1 MAQPYLQQ
9 EHLELTQTLNS
20 NSRIMKKILI
30 YAGLVIGVIF
40 TGCTK
45 DFDGINTDPT
55 QATAD
60 QFNPQLLLP
69 SAEQNLVSALAGYTG
84 PILFQ
89 SMWVQ
94 IFAST
99 STGAAVY
106 YNNADKYVQTSGT
119 FGYTSSTWNTSYLGA
134 SYAQRAIDLSQD
146 NPDLIN
152 LKAAATIIKV
162 LCVQNITD
170 TYGDCPYTQAFQAV
184 STVFAPAYDKQ
195 QDIYTLLLS
204 QLDSAVHEF
213 DASKAPISNDLLPY
227 KGNID
232 QWKKL
237 GYSAMLKM
245 AMRLTKVDVVTAQK
259 YAEEAAAGGT
269 FASNADDAYIVT
281 DNAHGFG
288 NGNAGPLRTPGDI
301 YEVRWSQTF
310 INLLKANDDPRLG
323 VIAEVPQAGLEENF
337 TLDAGNTDPSVQIG
351 LPNGYD
357 IKGGATDISNSPG
370 YPGGNGTG
378 VDFAPIGKYSRPRAS
393 IYTNQNAPLFILTYG
408 ETQLLLAE
416 AKVRGWNVGSST
428 AAQFFSNG
436 VSGGIKSLAAL
447 GADATISASTADA
460 YAASLRLDV
469 SSTDASLQ
477 QINEQYWLINGS
489 FLNFSEA
496 WSNWRRSGYP
506 VLTPVNYTGN
516 FSKGTIPR
524 RQIYPPSESTL
535 NPEAYQAAVSA
546 LGGDTWTARVW
557 WDK

>member
-1 MAQPYLQQ
+1 
-9 EHLELTQTLNS
+9 
-20 NSRIMKKILI
+20 MKPILI
-30 YAGLVIGVIF
+30 YIALVSVVLF
-40 TGCTK
+40 TSCTK
-45 DFDGINTDPT
+45 DFDNINTDPT

-60 QFNPQLLLP
+60 QFDPQLLLP

-134 SYAQRAIDLSQD
+134 SYAQRAIVLSQD
-146 NPDLIN
+146 NPDLVN

-162 LCVQNITD
+162 LCIQNVTD
-170 TYGDCPYTQAFQAV
+170 TYGDCPYTQSFQATSGGFLPV
-184 STVFAPAYDKQ
+184 YDKQ
-195 QDIYTLLLS
+195 QDLYPLLLA
-204 QLDSAVHEF
+204 QLDSAVNMF
-213 DASKAPISNDLLPY
+213 DASKNPISNDLLPY

-232 QWKKL
+232 KWKKF

-245 AMRLTKVDVVTAQK
+245 AMRLTKVDQVMAQT
-259 YAEEAAAGGT
+259 YAEKAAAGGI

-310 INLLKANDDPRLG
+310 INLLKTNDDPRLG
-323 VIAEVPQAGLEENF
+323 VIAEVPQSGLKENF
-337 TLDAGNTDPSVQIG
+337 TLDPGNTDPAVQIG

-357 IKGGATDISNSPG
+357 IKGGSTDISNAPG
-370 YPGGNGTG
+370 YPGGSGPDTN
-378 VDFAPIGKYSRPRAS
+378 FAPIGKYSRPRAS
-393 IYTNQNAPLFILTYG
+393 IYTNQNAPLYILTYG

-416 AKVRGWNVGSST
+416 AKVRGWNVGSLS
-428 AAQFFSNG
+428 AAQFYLNG
-436 VSGGIKSLAAL
+436 VSGGLNSLAYL
-447 GADATISASTADA
+447 GADATIDPTVANA
-460 YAASLRLDV
+460 YATAHPLNV
-469 SSTDASLQ
+469 SSTAASLQ
-477 QINEQYWLINGS
+477 QINEQYWLMNGS
-489 FLNFSEA
+489 WLNFSEA

-516 FSKGTIPR
+516 FSNGTIPR

-535 NPEAYQAAVSA
+535 NPENYEAAVSA
-546 LGGDTWTARVW
+546 MGGDAWTTRVW

>member
-1 MAQPYLQQ
+1 LVS
-9 EHLELTQTLNS
+9 TQTLNS
-20 NSRIMKKILI
+20 NKQNMKKLLI
-30 YAGLVIGVIF
+30 YISAITGIF
-40 TGCTK
+40 FTSCTK
-45 DFDGINTDPT
+45 DFDSVNTDPT

-89 SMWVQ
+89 SGWVQ

-119 FGYTSSTWNTSYLGA
+119 FGYTSSTWNNSYLGA
-134 SYAQRAIDLSQD
+134 SYANRAIQLSQD

-162 LCVQNITD
+162 LCIQNVTD
-170 TYGDCPYTQAFQAV
+170 TYGDCPYTQAFQAT
-184 STVFAPAYDKQ
+184 SGSFLPAYDKQ
-195 QDIYTLLLS
+195 ADLYPLLLS

-213 DASKAPISNDLLPY
+213 DASKTAITNDLLPY

-245 AMRLTKVDVVTAQK
+245 AMRLTKVDAATAQK
-259 YAEEAAAGGT
+259 YAEEAVAGGT

-323 VIAEVPQAGLEENF
+323 TIAEVPQAGLAENF
-337 TLDAGNTDPSVQIG
+337 LLDPGNTDPDVQIG

-357 IKGGATDISNSPG
+357 IKGGATDISHSPG
-370 YPGGNGTG
+370 YPGANGAAG
-378 VDFAPIGKYSRPRAS
+378 DVAPIVKYSRPRAS
-393 IYTNQNAPLFILTYG
+393 IYTNQNAPLYILTYG

-428 AAQFFSNG
+428 AAQFFQNG

-447 GADATISASTADA
+447 GADATISATDADT
-460 YAASLRLDV
+460 YAASFPLDG
-469 SSTDASLQ
+469 SSAAASLK

-516 FSKGTIPR
+516 FSNGTIPR

-535 NPEAYQAAVSA
+535 DPEAYQAAVA
-546 LGGDTWTARVW
+546 DMGGDNWTTRVW